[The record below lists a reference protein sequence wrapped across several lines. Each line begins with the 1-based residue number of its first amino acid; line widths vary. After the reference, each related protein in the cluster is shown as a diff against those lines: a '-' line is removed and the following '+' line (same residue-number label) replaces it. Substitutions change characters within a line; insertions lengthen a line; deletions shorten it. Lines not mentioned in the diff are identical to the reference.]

1 MSPAVS
7 GLTDHLGYLLRLVS
21 NHVSYAF
28 ARRLEAKNVTVAE
41 WTFVRML
48 YDEEPVSPSALA
60 KTMGLTR
67 GAITKLADR
76 LIAKGFVARKSD
88 QKDRRAQ
95 TLRLTAKG
103 ERVVPELAAMAD
115 ENDAQWFGGLSRSER
130 DALKR
135 LLRDMV
141 ARFAMTSMPI
151 D

>member
-1 MSPAVS
+1 MPPHVS
-7 GLTDHLGYLLRLVS
+7 GLTDHLGYLLRVVS

-28 ARRLEAKNVTVAE
+28 ARKLAAKNVTVAE

-48 YDEEPVSPSALA
+48 YDEKPVSPSALA

-103 ERVVPELAAMAD
+103 ERIAPELAAMAD
-115 ENDAQWFGGLSRSER
+115 ENDAQWFGVLSGDER
-130 DALKR
+130 DSLER
-135 LLRDMV
+135 LLKDMA
-141 ARFAMTSMPI
+141 ARFAITSLPI

>member
-1 MSPAVS
+1 MSPHVS
-7 GLTDHLGYLLRLVS
+7 GLTDHLGFLLRVVS

-28 ARRLEAKNVTVAE
+28 ARRLAAKNVTVAE

-48 YDEEPVSPSALA
+48 YDEKPVSPSALA

-76 LIAKGFVARKSD
+76 LIAKGLVARKSD

-103 ERVVPELAAMAD
+103 ERIAPDLAAMAD
-115 ENDAQWFGGLSRSER
+115 ENDAHWFGVLSGDER
-130 DALKR
+130 DALER
-135 LLRDMV
+135 LLKDMA
-141 ARFAMTSMPI
+141 ARFAMTSLPI

>member
-1 MSPAVS
+1 MT
-7 GLTDHLGYLLRLVS
+7 GHLGYLLRVVS

-28 ARRLEAKNVTVAE
+28 ARRLAAKNVTVAE

-48 YDEEPVSPSALA
+48 YKEPASPSALA

-76 LIAKGFVARKSD
+76 LIAKGLVARKSD

-103 ERVVPELAAMAD
+103 ERIAPDLAAMAD
-115 ENDAQWFGGLSRSER
+115 ENDAQWFGGLSGDER
-130 DALKR
+130 DAFER
-135 LLRDMV
+135 VLRDMA
-141 ARFAMTSMPI
+141 ARFAMTSLPI

>member
-1 MSPAVS
+1 
-7 GLTDHLGYLLRLVS
+7 
-21 NHVSYAF
+21 
-28 ARRLEAKNVTVAE
+28 
-41 WTFVRML
+41 ML
-48 YDEEPVSPSALA
+48 YDEKPVSPSALA

-103 ERVVPELAAMAD
+103 ERIAPELAAMAD
-115 ENDAQWFGGLSRSER
+115 ENDAQWFGVLSGDER
-130 DALKR
+130 DSLER
-135 LLRDMV
+135 LLKDMA
-141 ARFAMTSMPI
+141 ARFAITSLPI

>member
-1 MSPAVS
+1 MSTAVS

-21 NHVSYAF
+21 NQVSYAF
-28 ARRLEAKNVTVAE
+28 AGRLAAKNVTVAE
-41 WTFVRML
+41 WTVVRVL

-103 ERVVPELAAMAD
+103 ERIVPELAAMAV
-115 ENDAQWFGGLSRSER
+115 ENDAQWFGGLSGGER

-141 ARFAMTSMPI
+141 ARFAMTSAPI

>member
-1 MSPAVS
+1 MPPHVS
-7 GLTDHLGYLLRLVS
+7 GLTDHLGYLLRVVS

-28 ARRLEAKNVTVAE
+28 ARRLAAKNVTVAE

-48 YDEEPVSPSALA
+48 YDEKPVSPSALA

-95 TLRLTAKG
+95 TFRLTAKG
-103 ERVVPELAAMAD
+103 ERIAPELAAMAD
-115 ENDAQWFGGLSRSER
+115 ENDAQWFGVLSGDER
-130 DALKR
+130 DSLER
-135 LLRDMV
+135 LLKDMA
-141 ARFAMTSMPI
+141 ARFAITSLPI

>member
-21 NHVSYAF
+21 NQVSYAF
-28 ARRLEAKNVTVAE
+28 ARRLAAKNVTVAE

-48 YDEEPVSPSALA
+48 YDKEPVSPSALA

-76 LIAKGFVARKSD
+76 LIAKGLVARKAD

-103 ERVVPELAAMAD
+103 ERVVPELAAIAD
-115 ENDAQWFGGLSRSER
+115 ENDAQWFGGLSGSER

-141 ARFAMTSMPI
+141 ARFAMTSVPI

>member
-1 MSPAVS
+1 MPPHVS
-7 GLTDHLGYLLRLVS
+7 GLTDHLGYLLRVVS

-28 ARRLEAKNVTVAE
+28 ARRLAAKNVTVAE

-48 YDEEPVSPSALA
+48 YDEKPVSPSALA

-76 LIAKGFVARKSD
+76 LIAKGLVARKSD

-95 TLRLTAKG
+95 TLRLTARG
-103 ERVVPELAAMAD
+103 ERIAPELAAMAD
-115 ENDAQWFGGLSRSER
+115 ENDAQWFGVLSGDER
-130 DALKR
+130 DSLER
-135 LLRDMV
+135 LLKDMA
-141 ARFAMTSMPI
+141 ARFAITSMPI

>member
-7 GLTDHLGYLLRLVS
+7 GLTAHLGYLLRLVS
-21 NHVSYAF
+21 NHVSHAF
-28 ARRLEAKNVTVAE
+28 ARRLAAKNVTVAE
-41 WTFVRML
+41 WTFVRVL

-76 LIAKGFVARKSD
+76 LIAKGLVARKSD

-103 ERVVPELAAMAD
+103 ERIAPDLAAIAD
-115 ENDAQWFGGLSRSER
+115 ENDAHWVGVLSGDER
-130 DALKR
+130 DALER
-135 LLRDMV
+135 LLKDMA
-141 ARFAMTSMPI
+141 ARFAMTSLPI